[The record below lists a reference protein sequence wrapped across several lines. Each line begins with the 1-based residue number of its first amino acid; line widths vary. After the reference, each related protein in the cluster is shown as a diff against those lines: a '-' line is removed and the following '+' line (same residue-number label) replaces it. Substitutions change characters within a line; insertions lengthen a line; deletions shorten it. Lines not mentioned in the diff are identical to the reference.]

1 LVVAVSLL
9 LLVAILIMN
18 LPRGYSDDLTRIGKG
33 KAAVVLVRDKSAVQ
47 SFDLMEVMNSV
58 RDQYADKAEF
68 LLTDFNTP
76 EGRAF
81 MTANGAAKATVVVF
95 DANGNKMNIL
105 YPPQTAESMQQAI
118 DAALQAVPQK
128 TSDGTTD
135 HSARLS
141 KNDSQAAGYG
151 RAAG

>member
-1 LVVAVSLL
+1 MSQVKRHAGAQAGAVKTRLVVAVSLL
-9 LLVAILIMN
+9 LVVAILIMN

-47 SFDLMEVMNSV
+47 SFDLMEVMNGI
-58 RDQYADKAEF
+58 RDRYADKAEF

-81 MTANGAAKATVVVF
+81 MTANGAEKATLVVF

-105 YPPQTAESMQQAI
+105 YSPQTAESMQQAI
-118 DAALQAVPQK
+118 DAALHVAK
-128 TSDGTTD
+128 
-135 HSARLS
+135 
-141 KNDSQAAGYG
+141 
-151 RAAG
+151 